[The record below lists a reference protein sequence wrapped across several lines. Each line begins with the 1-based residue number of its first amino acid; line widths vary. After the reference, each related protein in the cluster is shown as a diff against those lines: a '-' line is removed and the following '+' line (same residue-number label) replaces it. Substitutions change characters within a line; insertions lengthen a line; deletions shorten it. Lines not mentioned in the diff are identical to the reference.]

1 MSKVLSTLNK
11 YLVPTILAL
20 VGVLIVANTFLR
32 NVVLVMLVGFGIYYG
47 VRWLWTKYER
57 AQERE
62 EKSGVSGIGTMP
74 AGEEIKQQ
82 VHQRQTIGKVWQA
95 ILFSATGIGMVILA
109 VLLFTI
115 IDDVISVVAIQTEVP
130 VEEVTDGRSLEE
142 LSRSE
147 LEAAIEENLPPS
159 QLRILDNEQQ
169 LSERPNEDLRR
180 VIEERVLQ
188 PEVVGSW
195 PLFQGLFNWQ
205 GLQAE
210 VTEDHPRAELQ
221 WTSWLDAE
229 FLTTTMSST
238 PAQTG
243 VRTALLGSLWLIF
256 ITIIVA
262 FPLGVG
268 AAIYLEE
275 YASDTKN
282 PTLRRINEIIQTNI
296 NNLAGVP
303 SIIYGM
309 LGLAIFVRALEF
321 ITSGVFLGSVEDQT
335 TANGRTIISGG
346 LTMALLILPIIIINA
361 QEAIRSV
368 PNSLRQASYGLG
380 ATKWQT
386 IWSHVLPVALP
397 GILTGTILS
406 MSRAIGETA
415 PLIVVGASTFI
426 TTDPESPFAKF
437 TVLPIQ
443 IYNWTAQPSEQFRN
457 AAAAA
462 IIVLLIVLLSMNAI
476 ATLLRNRFRRSI

>member
-1 MSKVLSTLNK
+1 MSNFLSTINK
-11 YLVPTILAL
+11 YLVPAILL
-20 VGVLIVANTFLR
+20 LTGILIIANTFLR
-32 NVVLVMLVGFGIYYG
+32 NVLLATLVIAGIYYG
-47 VRWLWTKYER
+47 LRWLWMKYR
-57 AQERE
+57 LSQERE
-62 EKSGVSGIGTMP
+62 EVSGVSGIGTMP
-74 AGEEIKQQ
+74 SGDAIQKQVQ
-82 VHQRQTIGKVWQA
+82 RRQTIGKLWQG
-95 ILFSATGIGMVILA
+95 ILFSATTIGMVILA

-115 IDDVISVVAIQTEVP
+115 IDDVISVVAVQTEVP
-130 VEEVTDGRSLEE
+130 VEEVTDGRPLEE

-169 LSERPNEDLRR
+169 LSERPNEDLRQ
-180 VIEERVLQ
+180 VIEDRVLK

-195 PLFQGLFNWQ
+195 PLTEGLFNWS
-205 GLQAE
+205 GIQAE
-210 VTEDHPRAELQ
+210 VAEKNPRAELQ
-221 WTSWLDAE
+221 WTTWLDAE
-229 FLTTTMSST
+229 FLTTTMSSI
-238 PAQTG
+238 PAQAG

-275 YASDTKN
+275 YANDTKN

-321 ITSGVFLGSVEDQT
+321 ITSGIFLGTVEDPT

-426 TTDPESPFAKF
+426 TTDPEGPFAKF

-443 IYNWTAQPSEQFRN
+443 IYNWTSQPSEQFRN

-462 IIVLLIVLLSMNAI
+462 IIVLLVVLLSMNAI